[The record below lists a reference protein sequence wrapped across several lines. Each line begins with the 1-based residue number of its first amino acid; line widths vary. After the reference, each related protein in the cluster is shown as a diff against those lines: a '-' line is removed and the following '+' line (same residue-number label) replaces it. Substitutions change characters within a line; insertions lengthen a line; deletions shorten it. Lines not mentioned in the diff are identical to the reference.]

1 MQTLSTVS
9 SPQLTHLHHGKVR
22 ESFRVDDA
30 TRLIAVTD
38 RLSAF
43 DRVLTTPVPGKGA
56 ALNAVSAWWFERT
69 RDVVPN
75 HFLRLIDPNLMLV
88 REAVPIRIEMVVRGY
103 LAGSLWRAYQKGQRD
118 FWGATLPEGM
128 RLHDPFPEPLATPTT
143 KEASDR
149 PITPEEIVA
158 GGWASADQYR
168 EMERVSRE
176 LFARGTGLL
185 AERGLILVDTKY
197 EFGLADGKLIL
208 IDELHTSDSS
218 RIWDAA
224 AYRADPTGAEALDKE
239 YARRWLLA
247 QGEAG
252 QAPEGLPPEV
262 LAETAR
268 RYAELCR
275 RVTGAPPPEPGDD
288 PERRLVA
295 ALVSEGLMK
304 DAFVMV
310 VMGSRS
316 DEPHARAI
324 ADALAPYE
332 VAVLRRVISAH
343 KVPEAIPALAAALN
357 SSLEPGAVIA
367 VAGGSNGLGGALA
380 ANLNLPVIN
389 CPPFKDQVDLL
400 LNVNSSLMMPSRV
413 PAMTVLRPAEAAAA
427 ALRALN
433 LPRLRRRFS
442 AEIAEMK
449 AGLAADDEA
458 VRG

>member
-1 MQTLSTVS
+1 MQTLITFS
-9 SPQLTHLHHGKVR
+9 SPQLAHLHHGKVR
-22 ESFRVDDA
+22 ESFRVDES

-88 REAVPIRIEMVVRGY
+88 REAAPIRVEMVVRGY
-103 LAGSLWRAYQKGQRD
+103 LAGSMWRAYQKGERS
-118 FWGATLPEGM
+118 FWGATLPDGM
-128 RLHDPFPEPLATPTT
+128 RLHDPFPEPLVTPTT

-149 PITPEEIVA
+149 PIGFQEIVA
-158 GGWASADQYR
+158 GGWASAEQYR
-168 EMERVSRE
+168 EMERASRE
-176 LFARGTGLL
+176 LFRRGTELL

-197 EFGLADGKLIL
+197 EFGTIGDELVL

-224 AYRADPTGAEALDKE
+224 AYRADPEGAEALDKE
-239 YARRWLLA
+239 YARRWLLQA
-247 QGEAG
+247 GEASEV
-252 QAPEGLPPEV
+252 PEGLPPEV
-262 LAETAR
+262 VAETSR

-275 RVTGAPPPEPGDD
+275 RVTGASPPEPGED
-288 PERRLVA
+288 PGRRLVA
-295 ALVSEGLMK
+295 ALVAEGLMK
-304 DAFVMV
+304 DAFVLI
-310 VMGSRS
+310 VMGSRA
-316 DEPHARAI
+316 DLDHARVI
-324 ADALAPYE
+324 AAALEPYE
-332 VAVLRRVISAH
+332 VAVLMRVLSAH
-343 KVPEAIPALAAALN
+343 KVPEAIPALAAACN
-357 SSLEPGAVIA
+357 ASLEPGAVIA

-380 ANLNLPVIN
+380 ANLNLPMIN
-389 CPPFKDQVDLL
+389 CPPFRDQVDLL
-400 LNVNSSLMMPSRV
+400 LNIGSSLMMPSRV

-449 AGLAADDEA
+449 AVLAADDEE